1 MYTVSHVAKQARGAA
16 LLFIQTLGK
25 PHLVMKN
32 LHISFVFLFPLLSSS
47 AVAQEAKLYHGGAK
61 GPNGENSNSPPS
73 PSAADDGGGGGAIV
87 LGDGVVRRPIG
98 VAGAAVR
105 DGGMRGDDQL
115 IRGESARDI
124 IEGRKQVS
132 AFESVFL
139 PIFFFQARFCF

>member
-32 LHISFVFLFPLLSSS
+32 LHISFVFLSLLLSSS

-61 GPNGENSNSPPS
+61 GPNGENSPPS
-73 PSAADDGGGGGAIV
+73 PSAADDGGGGAIV

-132 AFESVFL
+132 AFERVFL